1 MWLRLKPRKDGT
13 MELKE
18 LLGDDLYKQ
27 VQAKI
32 DEKNSTETDKLKHVR
47 YTDLSEGKYVSKDK
61 YDSELDKLNTL
72 ITGKDTEIG
81 NANKLIEELKKASKG
96 DEGMQQKISTYETE
110 NARLQKELEET
121 KVNSAIKVALLEAH
135 AVDTDY
141 MTYKI
146 KAALKEKNEEL
157 KLDDEGHIK
166 GWDNMLTDLK
176 TQFPAQFTAS
186 SGSDDGKRNI
196 IENKLPDPTNKDTGL
211 TREDILKKSY
221 AERAKIAQ
229 ETPEI
234 YEAAMHGTK

>member
-1 MWLRLKPRKDGT
+1 

-47 YTDLSEGKYVSKDK
+47 YTDLSEGKYVSKEK

-81 NANKLIEELKKASKG
+81 NANKLIEELKKASKS

-110 NARLQKELEET
+110 NTRLQKELEET

-186 SGSDDGKRNI
+186 SGSDDGKRHI
-196 IENKLPDPTNKDTGL
+196 IENKLPDGNQGNTNAEPKDL
-211 TREDILKKSY
+211 
-221 AERAKIAQ
+221 AEALRQK
-229 ETPEI
+229 
-234 YEAAMHGTK
+234 YEGDNTQ

>member
-1 MWLRLKPRKDGT
+1 

-18 LLGDDLYKQ
+18 LLGEELYKQ

-32 DEKNSTETDKLKHVR
+32 DEKNSAEADKLKYVR
-47 YTDLSEGKYVSKDK
+47 YADLSEGKYVSKEK
-61 YDSELDKLNTL
+61 YDSELEKLNGL

-81 NANKLIEELKKASKG
+81 NATKLIEELKKASKG

-157 KLDDEGHIK
+157 KLDDDGNIK
-166 GWDNMLTDLK
+166 GWDNMLTSLK
-176 TQFPAQFTAS
+176 TQFPTQFTAS
-186 SGSDDGKRNI
+186 SGSDDGQKHI
-196 IENKLPDPTNKDTGL
+196 IENRLPGGNPGNDNAEPKNL
-211 TREDILKKSY
+211 AEALKQKY
-221 AERAKIAQ
+221 DGNNQ
-229 ETPEI
+229 
-234 YEAAMHGTK
+234 

>member
-1 MWLRLKPRKDGT
+1 

-47 YTDLSEGKYVSKDK
+47 YTDLSEGKYVSKEK

-121 KVNSAIKVALLEAH
+121 NVNSAIKVALLEAH

-186 SGSDDGKRNI
+186 SGSDGGKRII
-196 IENKLPDPTNKDTGL
+196 IENKLPDGNPGNTNAEPKDL
-211 TREDILKKSY
+211 AEALKQK
-221 AERAKIAQ
+221 
-229 ETPEI
+229 
-234 YEAAMHGTK
+234 YEGNNNQ

>member
-1 MWLRLKPRKDGT
+1 

-47 YTDLSEGKYVSKDK
+47 YTDLSEGKYVSKEK
-61 YDSELDKLNTL
+61 YDSELEKLNGL

-121 KVNSAIKVALLEAH
+121 RS
-135 AVDTDY
+135 
-141 MTYKI
+141 
-146 KAALKEKNEEL
+146 
-157 KLDDEGHIK
+157 
-166 GWDNMLTDLK
+166 
-176 TQFPAQFTAS
+176 TQLS
-186 SGSDDGKRNI
+186 RWLCLRLMRLILI
-196 IENKLPDPTNKDTGL
+196 I
-211 TREDILKKSY
+211 
-221 AERAKIAQ
+221 
-229 ETPEI
+229 
-234 YEAAMHGTK
+234 

>member
-1 MWLRLKPRKDGT
+1 

-18 LLGDDLYKQ
+18 LLGEELYKQ

-32 DEKNSTETDKLKHVR
+32 DEKNSAEADKLKHVR
-47 YTDLSEGKYVSKDK
+47 YADLSEGKYVSKEK
-61 YDSELDKLNTL
+61 YDSELEKLNGL

-81 NANKLIEELKKASKG
+81 NATKLIEELKKASKG

-146 KAALKEKNEEL
+146 KNGLKEKNEEL
-157 KLDDEGHIK
+157 KLDEDGNIK
-166 GWDNMLTDLK
+166 DWDNMLTSLK
-176 TQFPAQFTAS
+176 TQFPTQFAAS
-186 SGSDDGKRNI
+186 SGSDDGQKHI
-196 IENKLPDPTNKDTGL
+196 IENRLPGGNPGNSNAEPKNL
-211 TREDILKKSY
+211 AEALKQKY
-221 AERAKIAQ
+221 DGNNQ
-229 ETPEI
+229 
-234 YEAAMHGTK
+234 

>member
-1 MWLRLKPRKDGT
+1 

-47 YTDLSEGKYVSKDK
+47 YTDLSEGKYVSKEK

-96 DEGMQQKISTYETE
+96 DEGMQQKILTYETE

>member
-47 YTDLSEGKYVSKDK
+47 YTDLSEGKYVSKEK

-196 IENKLPDPTNKDTGL
+196 IENKLPDGNQGNTNAEPKDL
-211 TREDILKKSY
+211 
-221 AERAKIAQ
+221 AEALRQK
-229 ETPEI
+229 
-234 YEAAMHGTK
+234 YEGNNTQ

>member
-1 MWLRLKPRKDGT
+1 

-18 LLGDDLYKQ
+18 LLGEELYKQ

-32 DEKNSTETDKLKHVR
+32 DEKNSAEADKLKHVR
-47 YTDLSEGKYVSKDK
+47 YADLSEGKYVSKEK
-61 YDSELDKLNTL
+61 YDSELEKLNGL

-81 NANKLIEELKKASKG
+81 NATKLIEELKKASKG

-146 KAALKEKNEEL
+146 KNGLKEKNEEL
-157 KLDDEGHIK
+157 KLDDDGNIK
-166 GWDNMLTDLK
+166 GWDNMLTTLK
-176 TQFPAQFTAS
+176 TQFPTQFTAS
-186 SGSDDGKRNI
+186 SGSDDGQKHI
-196 IENKLPDPTNKDTGL
+196 IENRLPGGNPGNSNAEPKNL
-211 TREDILKKSY
+211 AEALKQKY
-221 AERAKIAQ
+221 DGNNQ
-229 ETPEI
+229 
-234 YEAAMHGTK
+234 